1 MYGSRERARHVA
13 PGSVSSRLNSY
24 AVAHLWCM
32 ILTHPP
38 IQPHPLHLVFPCV
51 LFPLVCI
58 QNRTDSELAINGINA
73 AKAARVGH
81 LTLQSIPTAE
91 VVSTLF
97 GTQVRAWLG

>member
-1 MYGSRERARHVA
+1 
-13 PGSVSSRLNSY
+13 
-24 AVAHLWCM
+24 M

-38 IQPHPLHLVFPCV
+38 IQPHPAHLIFPRV

-58 QNRTDSELAINGINA
+58 QNRTELAINGINA

-97 GTQVRAWLG
+97 VTQVRAWLG